1 MKKSILAVAILG
13 AFAGVASAQSS
24 VTLQGTIDVN
34 ARYVK
39 NAGSDRR
46 VSMGN
51 NGINAGQL
59 VFSGTEDLG
68 GGLVA
73 SFQLNSGISADTGN
87 SSAED
92 GSGKFFNRR
101 ATVSLAG
108 GFGEIRLGRDY
119 TPTYWNNALFD
130 AFGNLGVANSL
141 NVKQIG
147 SSGTFVRADNAI
159 SYFLPSKLGGA
170 YGQIM
175 VAASEGA
182 TAYPAAPKATCT
194 VTGGTPGET
203 CAVTVAGS
211 GTTNGGRY
219 IGGRLGFAA
228 GPFDISVAA
237 AEQRV
242 DVTGGKYKT
251 YNVGGSYDFGVVKV
265 LGYVNRD
272 TIDLPVSQRDTRGGV
287 SVVVPMGQGEIHAG
301 YSRGKSNAN
310 ATSTDNTVNQY
321 GLGYVYSL
329 SKRTAVYSTVSRL
342 SNGGLSSN
350 SVAGGT
356 SIVAAPTAGGSST
369 GFEFGVRHFF

>member
-39 NAGSDRR
+39 NDGVDRR
-46 VSMGN
+46 VSLGN
-51 NGINAGQL
+51 NGLNAGQL

-68 GGLVA
+68 GGLAA
-73 SFQLNSGISADTGN
+73 SFHLNSGISADSGN
-87 SSAED
+87 SSGDA
-92 GSGKFFNRR
+92 GQGGKFFNRR
-101 ATVSLAG
+101 STVSLSG

-130 AFGNLGVANSL
+130 AFGNLGMANSL
-141 NVKQIG
+141 NVKQIA
-147 SSGTFVRADNAI
+147 SSSTWVRADNAI
-159 SYFLPSKLGGA
+159 SYFLPSKIGGA
-170 YGQIM
+170 YGQVM

-182 TAYPAAPKATCT
+182 SSNT
-194 VTGGTPGET
+194 
-203 CAVTVAGS
+203 
-211 GTTNGGRY
+211 GRY
-219 IGGRLGFAA
+219 IGGRVGFAA

-237 AEQRV
+237 AEQRI
-242 DVTGGKYKT
+242 DALAGDNKYKT

-272 TIDLPVSQRDTRGGV
+272 TIASQRDTRGSV

-301 YSRGKSNAN
+301 YSRGKSNV
-310 ATSTDNTVNQY
+310 TGTDNTVNQY

-329 SKRTAVYSTVSRL
+329 SKRTAVYSNVSRL
-342 SNGGLSSN
+342 SNGGQSAN
-350 SVAGGT
+350 SVNIFASG
-356 SIVAAPTAGGSST
+356 SPVAAPTVGGSST